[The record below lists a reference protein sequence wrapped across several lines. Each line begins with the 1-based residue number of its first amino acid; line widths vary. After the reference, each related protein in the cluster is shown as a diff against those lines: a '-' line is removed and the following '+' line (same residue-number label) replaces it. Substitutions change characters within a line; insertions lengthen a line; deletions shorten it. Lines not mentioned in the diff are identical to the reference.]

1 MDQYLKPT
9 EFLNFQ
15 ERELKE
21 TIQRV
26 TETSVT
32 DAAKATSIFNFVR
45 DRIPYNPYQNLFNR
59 DIYYAHAVLN
69 SESNFCVP
77 KAVLLTA
84 MCRGAGIPARLR
96 FASIKNSLISE
107 KLFSLMKTDVI
118 HGHGFSEI
126 FINNKWIQ
134 ATPAFDSVMS
144 VKNGYSIVTFDGEKD
159 SILPAR
165 DINGNPHVE
174 YLWYS
179 ESFDDFPFKWYT
191 EFVKSKYEGFTEEE
205 LAVWG

>member
-1 MDQYLKPT
+1 MEQYLKPT
-9 EFLNFQ
+9 EFLNHE

-21 TIQRV
+21 IIQRV
-26 TETSVT
+26 IESSNAETEK
-32 DAAKATSIFNFVR
+32 AAAIFNFVR
-45 DRIPYNPYQNLFNR
+45 DRIPYNPYQNFFNR
-59 DIYYAHAVLN
+59 DLYRAHTILN

-77 KAVLLTA
+77 KAILLTA

-126 FINNKWIQ
+126 LLNGKWIQ
-134 ATPAFDSVMS
+134 ATPAFDSEMS
-144 VKNGYSIVTFDGEKD
+144 VKNGYNVVTFDGIQD
-159 SILPAR
+159 SVLPAQ
-165 DINGNPHVE
+165 DIHGNPHIE

-179 ESFDDFPFKWYT
+179 ESFDDFPFEWYT
-191 EFVKSKYEGFTEEE
+191 EFVKNKYDGFTEEAA
-205 LAVWG
+205 AVWG